1 MASSISI
8 RRRVSS
14 GKPGAFA
21 ATQAASVVL
30 VMVCLSGLATS
41 GPPQVSARGGQGH
54 QLLRFQGAV
63 AGRAGADCAG
73 ALAGCIAAGL
83 GGFACAGASGTR

>member
-21 ATQAASVVL
+21 AAQAASVVL
-30 VMVCLSGLATS
+30 VMVGLSGLAMS
-41 GPPQVSARGGQGH
+41 GPPRVSARGGRGR

-63 AGRAGADCAG
+63 AGRVGADCAG
-73 ALAGCIAAGL
+73 ALAGCVAAGF
-83 GGFACAGASGTR
+83 GGVACAGASGSM